1 MSLPVDGIGIS
12 LQGRKTDGKCWLHG
26 CQSVVSDKC
35 KDILGLLQMPQQ
47 KAFFLLL
54 ENKATICQKKAMFSN
69 EENYVLRQEK
79 QCFLSEE
86 TMFFHPLIIPKK
98 KKEERK
104 GQTVPTN
111 IRYFCSKTHLKQERS
126 KNMKKS
132 IYTAFLACTLASA
145 APIQAQQTDKE
156 AQKARTE
163 QTVKEALEA
172 RRYRIE
178 VNYMTPMRGRSRA
191 LTDNYSLTI
200 HGDSVLSYLPYVGE
214 AYSAPYGGGKG
225 LNFDALIQTYEAKE
239 GKQGRKEI
247 RFTTTNDEDSYTYH
261 LTIYPDGTTQIR
273 IQPTRRQS
281 ISFNGKMDTDE

>member
-1 MSLPVDGIGIS
+1 
-12 LQGRKTDGKCWLHG
+12 
-26 CQSVVSDKC
+26 
-35 KDILGLLQMPQQ
+35 
-47 KAFFLLL
+47 
-54 ENKATICQKKAMFSN
+54 
-69 EENYVLRQEK
+69 
-79 QCFLSEE
+79 
-86 TMFFHPLIIPKK
+86 
-98 KKEERK
+98 
-104 GQTVPTN
+104 
-111 IRYFCSKTHLKQERS
+111 
-126 KNMKKS
+126 MKKS

-239 GKQGRKEI
+239 GKKGRKEI

-281 ISFNGKMDTDE
+281 ISFNGKMDTGVILFSPSEVRCTSPVFVFLLIYNSLLKTDVHRTFLYSLPIPANFVAKKINA

>member
-1 MSLPVDGIGIS
+1 
-12 LQGRKTDGKCWLHG
+12 
-26 CQSVVSDKC
+26 
-35 KDILGLLQMPQQ
+35 
-47 KAFFLLL
+47 
-54 ENKATICQKKAMFSN
+54 
-69 EENYVLRQEK
+69 
-79 QCFLSEE
+79 
-86 TMFFHPLIIPKK
+86 
-98 KKEERK
+98 
-104 GQTVPTN
+104 
-111 IRYFCSKTHLKQERS
+111 
-126 KNMKKS
+126 MKKS

-145 APIQAQQTDKE
+145 APIQAQTDKE

-225 LNFDALIQTYEAKE
+225 LNFDALIQTYETKE
-239 GKQGRKEI
+239 GKKGRKEI
-247 RFTTTNDEDSYTYH
+247 RITTTNDEDSYTYH